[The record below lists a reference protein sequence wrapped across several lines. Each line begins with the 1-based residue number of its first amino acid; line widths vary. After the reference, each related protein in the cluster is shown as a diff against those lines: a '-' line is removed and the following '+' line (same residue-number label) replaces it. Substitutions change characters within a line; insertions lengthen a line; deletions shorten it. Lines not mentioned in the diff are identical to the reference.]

1 MLHLM
6 KSKDKIFAK
15 KRTLIQNF
23 KDKKHKYVDVSIIHT
38 TTQTP
43 IILNIHLQVYQTLE
57 PLEFLLTL
65 HTLRSQQCHL
75 WYKCAFCYSKL
86 PESNKLSVPYFNIID
101 CHTAYHRYVFFF
113 WSLTRQWQPKTSWLL
128 VQMRYHQPRGDL
140 WELKADLGGRIS
152 AYEYHVRLACVLT
165 SRQIASCK
173 LDRTTLWMS

>member
-43 IILNIHLQVYQTLE
+43 IILNIHLRVYQTLE

-65 HTLRSQQCHL
+65 HTLRS
-75 WYKCAFCYSKL
+75 
-86 PESNKLSVPYFNIID
+86 
-101 CHTAYHRYVFFF
+101 
-113 WSLTRQWQPKTSWLL
+113 
-128 VQMRYHQPRGDL
+128 
-140 WELKADLGGRIS
+140 
-152 AYEYHVRLACVLT
+152 
-165 SRQIASCK
+165 
-173 LDRTTLWMS
+173 